1 MVIADKLQKIQRPSN
16 SQLLCL
22 NIHQESNQDKHPFI
36 NQEKCQCFS
45 QEFRNIIPRLKR
57 RKKLKKI
64 KNNLTNKA
72 HKLDLKIMLLKIKFS
87 PLEVTILKL

>member
-22 NIHQESNQDKHPFI
+22 NIHQEFNQDKHPFI

-45 QEFRNIIPRLKR
+45 QEFSNIIHRPKME
-57 RKKLKKI
+57 KLSKI
-64 KNNLTNKA
+64 KKNLTNKA